1 MTKTKWCSKAYH
13 NVARADK
20 AYKVR
25 TSKIVLDL
33 SQDLVKI
40 LKRTFALPYFW
51 KLDHLLF
58 LELIRLIFGAF
69 SSAKVQNS
77 AREFSPGLH
86 HKIFSQLIQCFIRDA
101 PLTFGPPLAHYISS
115 SLALFSF
122 WWKMRVNDKRD
133 SIFTLGSK
141 MHFMSPLALW
151 VSFSLLIFQSPWD
164 HPYITSAKKDW
175 VGRWF

>member
-1 MTKTKWCSKAYH
+1 MASFS
-13 NVARADK
+13 N
-20 AYKVR
+20 
-25 TSKIVLDL
+25 IFVLFL
-33 SQDLVKI
+33 PKI
-40 LKRTFALPYFW
+40 LLSVSCCNVLNVSILLSRLFVRSKSVAKCSTGQSFTRTKVSSYRIGTLTIFHMVLT
-51 KLDHLLF
+51 LD
-58 LELIRLIFGAF
+58 
-69 SSAKVQNS
+69 N
-77 AREFSPGLH
+77 
-86 HKIFSQLIQCFIRDA
+86 HKIFLQLIQCLIRDA

-164 HPYITSAKKDW
+164 HPYITSAKKGLGW
-175 VGRWF
+175 

>member
-1 MTKTKWCSKAYH
+1 MIS
-13 NVARADK
+13 RA
-20 AYKVR
+20 
-25 TSKIVLDL
+25 
-33 SQDLVKI
+33 
-40 LKRTFALPYFW
+40 FN
-51 KLDHLLF
+51 
-58 LELIRLIFGAF
+58 
-69 SSAKVQNS
+69 SAKIKSQLNNS
-77 AREFSPGLH
+77 HMVLTLDD

-151 VSFSLLIFQSPWD
+151 VSFSLLIFQSHGTIHTLRQQKRTWWMGLGND
-164 HPYITSAKKDW
+164 QLYWLSVLYLCWHSA
-175 VGRWF
+175 GTTIFRWT